1 MKQPFALYRL
11 PHADHYV
18 SVTQTEGEAKEFISV
33 AQLDGQNGYV
43 FAPFTVTP
51 QMPVLLIRPD
61 EVRRV
66 PLKET
71 TSNPLPLGNRQ
82 QQTGAQRQR
91 YDLDFA
97 SFHAHVKMNE
107 FEKIVLARS
116 VRQYHATQP
125 DSTQL
130 FLDACATYPRMMVAL
145 VSIPQCGT
153 WLMATPEILLEGE
166 DTQWHTVA
174 LAGTMPVSSND
185 DSPLWDEK
193 NIREQRLVCTYII
206 QSLEQ
211 FASNIEE
218 QGPATVRAGHLWHLR
233 STFSFSLPSDTRLGA
248 LLDRLHPTPAVC
260 GLPKEPT
267 RRFIIDNEAT
277 PRGYYSGF
285 CGPLRMGEEQ
295 THLYV
300 NLRCMNICPH
310 YCQLFAGGG
319 ILPDSV
325 VQKEWDETET
335 KLDTMR
341 RLLMMHNT

>member
-11 PHADHYV
+11 PHADHYM
-18 SVTQTEGEAKEFISV
+18 SVTQLEGEAKEFISV
-33 AQLDGQNGYV
+33 SQLDGQSGYV
-43 FAPFTVTP
+43 FAPFLSTP

-61 EVRRV
+61 EVKRI
-66 PLKET
+66 PLPEIQ
-71 TSNPLPLGNRQ
+71 SNPMPMTHRQ
-82 QQTGAQRQR
+82 DAAGAMRKR

-97 SFHAHVKMNE
+97 SFHAHVNMGE

-116 VRQYHATQP
+116 MRIYHAAPLDHTR
-125 DSTQL
+125 L
-130 FLDACATYPRMMVAL
+130 FLDACATYPRMMIAL
-145 VSIPQCGT
+145 VSIPQAGT

-166 DTQWHTVA
+166 LTQWHTVA
-174 LAGTMPVSSND
+174 LAGTMPVSAD
-185 DSPLWDEK
+185 AEKPLWDEK

-211 FASNIEE
+211 FGTNIEE
-218 QGPATVRAGHLWHLR
+218 QGPTTVRAGHLWHLR
-233 STFSFSLPSDTRLGA
+233 SDFSFSLADDLRLGA

-260 GLPKEPT
+260 GLPKERA
-267 RRFIIDNEAT
+267 RRFILDNEAA
-277 PRGYYSGF
+277 PREYYSGF

-300 NLRCMNICPH
+300 NLRCMHISTH

-319 ILPDSV
+319 ILPDSM
-325 VQKEWDETET
+325 VQKEWEETET

-341 RLLMMHNT
+341 RLLMMHQQ